1 MKPLL
6 VLDRNIRNP
15 LGTKNSK
22 ISELKGIY
30 IGNKHS
36 EGWSSPS
43 WNNRCWL
50 PRGWWFAAI
59 QQEQGTLYLELRHF
73 SGEFLLTY
81 IQRLMEN
88 DINQKKEKEKVGL
101 LKPQFQEKIVGYCT
115 KLKKHSNHLRF
126 WLLAKQTCEEL
137 ALFIFSFSYLSCLIL
152 TL

>member
-36 EGWSSPS
+36 EGWYSPS

-50 PRGWWFAAI
+50 PRGWWFAAM

-81 IQRLMEN
+81 TQRLMEKW
-88 DINQKKEKEKVGL
+88 QQPKK
-101 LKPQFQEKIVGYCT
+101 
-115 KLKKHSNHLRF
+115 KKKSRSIKTSVSRKKC
-126 WLLAKQTCEEL
+126 WLLYQIKKTLQPPEIL
-137 ALFIFSFSYLSCLIL
+137 ALGKANMRRVDLFIFSFSYLSCLIL